1 MVLEVDASILK
12 SGRLAKIVKLR
23 EMLNQLL
30 RLGIIRASRQPV
42 GSHVLLVVKKGT
54 EKLRLCIDY
63 RAINE
68 ATKSPEGWPIPNIDD
83 LLREVGMH
91 RPKFFGTMDMTQSYF
106 QAPIRESD
114 KKWTAFITPG
124 GEMYEWNRVAMG
136 LMGACSYFQRS
147 MAADVFVDILH
158 QIVKI
163 YLDDLLVFAATEDE
177 FLANMEAVFQRCEK
191 FNITLNPAKCRFGMA
206 DVEYVGH
213 KLSQDGIS
221 FTRDRTDEVAGMP
234 EPQTAGE
241 MKMFI
246 GMVNYFHQHLRN
258 VSIVLDP
265 LNQMLGKY
273 EKKTAHRH
281 LEWTPARREAFKQV
295 KELVSNLPTLH
306 FIDSTSPII
315 LQTDASI
322 FGIGAYLFQIVDGVQ
337 RPIAFLSKSLNKT
350 QRKWGIPDKEAYAIF
365 YALKKWDHLLRDA
378 KFVLQTDHENLTYI
392 NFEGTAKVRRWKLLV
407 QEYNFTLDFVKGV
420 DNVVADPFSRLCQNG
435 EFTEISE
442 SPKGAALVQAD
453 ELMSVFLSEDDPD
466 ELLSMFVEMDAV
478 DELCA
483 FIDDDVPIP
492 QAILDEL
499 KAVHNSVAGHSG
511 VKRTILKLKRK
522 EVKFKYMRDY
532 VDKFI
537 KQCPLC
543 QKLDERR
550 LPVHVKPLTL
560 ATYRAMQRLQ
570 IDAIGPLPTTEN
582 GFAYIL
588 VIIDTFSR
596 WVMLY
601 PTKSTGAD
609 ECAKALI
616 EHFGLFGVANEV
628 VSDNGPQLK
637 NETVTQALELLGA
650 RHNLTIAYSSEE
662 NGIVERENKE
672 IIRHI
677 RGFVYDSKAP
687 SGTT

>member
-1 MVLEVDASILK
+1 
-12 SGRLAKIVKLR
+12 
-23 EMLNQLL
+23 
-30 RLGIIRASRQPV
+30 
-42 GSHVLLVVKKGT
+42 
-54 EKLRLCIDY
+54 
-63 RAINE
+63 
-68 ATKSPEGWPIPNIDD
+68 
-83 LLREVGMH
+83 
-91 RPKFFGTMDMTQSYF
+91 
-106 QAPIRESD
+106 
-114 KKWTAFITPG
+114 
-124 GEMYEWNRVAMG
+124 
-136 LMGACSYFQRS
+136 
-147 MAADVFVDILH
+147 
-158 QIVKI
+158 
-163 YLDDLLVFAATEDE
+163 
-177 FLANMEAVFQRCEK
+177 
-191 FNITLNPAKCRFGMA
+191 MA

-499 KAVHNSVAGHSG
+499 KAVHNSIAGHSG

-637 NETVTQALELLGA
+637 NETVTQALELLGT

-687 SGTT
+687 KEWDNVIPFVQRILNSEVVSSHGFSPADIVFGKAINLDRSVLMPNKIVAWQARPT